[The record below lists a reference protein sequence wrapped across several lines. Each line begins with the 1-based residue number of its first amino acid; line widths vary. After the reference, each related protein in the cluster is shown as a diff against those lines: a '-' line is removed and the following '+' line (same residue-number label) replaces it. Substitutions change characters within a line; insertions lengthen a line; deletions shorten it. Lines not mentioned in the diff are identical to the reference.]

1 MAVTVVT
8 VQTEWKLI
16 VLWMLLSW
24 LLCNKLM
31 LGAIAIA
38 FAQVV
43 VAQSCVVAGGGGS
56 PIDSIRLAATGKGHS
71 E

>member
-1 MAVTVVT
+1 M
-8 VQTEWKLI
+8 I
-16 VLWMLLSW
+16 VLWM

-31 LGAIAIA
+31 LSAIAIA

-56 PIDSIRLAATGKGHS
+56 PIDSARLAATSRDH
-71 E
+71 

>member
-8 VQTEWKLI
+8 VVTEWKLI
-16 VLWMLLSW
+16 VLWMLL
-24 LLCNKLM
+24 CNKLM
-31 LGAIAIA
+31 LSAIAIA

-56 PIDSIRLAATGKGHS
+56 PIDSIRLAATGRGHS